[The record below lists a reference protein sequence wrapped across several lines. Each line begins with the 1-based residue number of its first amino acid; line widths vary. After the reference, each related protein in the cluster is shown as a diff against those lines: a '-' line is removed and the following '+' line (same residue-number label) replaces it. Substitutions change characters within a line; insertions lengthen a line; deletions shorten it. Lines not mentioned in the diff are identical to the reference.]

1 MDDELN
7 LDELE
12 SVNSAYM
19 PLEALLSAEE
29 KGDLEAVVSIGK
41 EMLESANLNQSQ
53 REFLVG
59 KVNEAYRTLKE
70 RSNTKGFGL

>member
-59 KVNEAYRTLKE
+59 KVNEAYRTLQE